1 MEEDDISQDGASTEL
16 TTGNVEPANS
26 TPTLGEVGNT
36 GLVVLGG
43 NLFDECQKELRGKE
57 AIRTFKKMEKDPSI
71 AAALQYVDDKLAAA
85 EWNVRIPED
94 YKDDPLLQK
103 QAEFLRQVK
112 DDMVND
118 WKSFIVQAGS
128 CGRYGSA
135 IIEKVY
141 RYRTKEKGS
150 KYSDNLIGVKK
161 LAIRPIETVD
171 RFKFNKYNRD
181 VLGFWQTINSSQ
193 IAAEGWGYAEQREMT
208 TKYINRNKFMLFRHN
223 PRNDS
228 PLGTSPLIGVW
239 QAYKLKQSYQESESI
254 SVAQDSNAFK
264 LLFLPPE
271 YMTADASEDKKMA
284 LEMYQK
290 MLQNAHQAR
299 QSGMI
304 LPFVTDENGNK
315 MFDFELKNVS
325 GQKSYDVNK
334 IIQRYNQEI
343 LLGLFADVLALGQS
357 GGGSFSLS
365 ESKMSIIELAVK
377 TRLEEIKSQI
387 NHDLV
392 VQLFELNG
400 WDTSVTPYFDYESP
414 TQFSLDDVSKFVQ
427 RVAAVGM
434 LPRVPAV
441 INWILKSAGIDYVVP
456 KDATP
461 EELDEI
467 LTSFSSRSGDGMK
480 EGMPSGTGENSGE
493 GGDNSVSNSEASV
506 TGWKIVSEN
515 EDNVL
520 VQMNGVKTWFSKE
533 DWAELNKEDV

>member
-1 MEEDDISQDGASTEL
+1 MEEDEISL
-16 TTGNVEPANS
+16 TKGDVEPNT

-36 GLVVLGG
+36 GLIVLGG
-43 NLFDECQKELRGKE
+43 NILDECQKELRGKE
-57 AIRTFKKMEKDPSI
+57 AIKTFKKMEKDPSI

-85 EWNVRIPED
+85 EWNVRVPESH
-94 YKDDPLLQK
+94 KDDPMLIK

-118 WKSFIVQAGS
+118 WKAFIVQAGS

-141 RYRTKEKGS
+141 RYRNKEKGS
-150 KYSDNLIGVKK
+150 KHNDGLIGLKK

-193 IAAEGWGYAEQREMT
+193 VSSEGWGYTEQRDTT

-228 PLGTSPLIGVW
+228 PIGTSPLVGVW

-271 YMTADASEDKKMA
+271 YMTEDASPDKKLA
-284 LEMYQK
+284 FEMYQK

-304 LPFVTDENGNK
+304 LPFVTDELGNK

-392 VQLFELNG
+392 PQLFELNG
-400 WDTSVTPYFDYESP
+400 WDTTVTPYFDYESP

-441 INWILKSAGIDYVVP
+441 INWILKSAGIDYVVD
-456 KDATP
+456 KNATP

-467 LTSFSSRSGDGMK
+467 LTSFSSRASDGMSS
-480 EGMPSGTGENSGE
+480 GMPNGVGDSNGS
-493 GGDNSVSNSEASV
+493 GGDDTVNNSEAST
-506 TGWKIVSEN
+506 TGWKIMSED

-520 VQMNGVKTWFSKE
+520 VEMNGIKTWFSKE
-533 DWAELNKEDV
+533 DWAELNKEDVQGDK

>member
-141 RYRTKEKGS
+141 RYRRKEKGS

-228 PLGTSPLIGVW
+228 PLGTSPLVGVW

-271 YMTADASEDKKMA
+271 YMTKDASEDKKMA

-392 VQLFELNG
+392 TQLFELNG
-400 WDTSVTPYFDYESP
+400 WDTTVTPYFDYESP

-441 INWILKSAGIDYVVP
+441 INWILKSAGIDYVVS

-467 LTSFSSRSGDGMK
+467 LTSFSSRSS
-480 EGMPSGTGENSGE
+480 EGMESGLNNGIGENAGGSG
-493 GGDNSVSNSEASV
+493 DDTVNNSEA
-506 TGWKIVSEN
+506 T
-515 EDNVL
+515 
-520 VQMNGVKTWFSKE
+520 
-533 DWAELNKEDV
+533 